1 MNIFIFDLDIKKNVS
16 YYCDEHI
23 RKMPIETA
31 QMLSYSHHLFPH
43 VNSDKW
49 LKDLVNAESI
59 HEYQQAR
66 ANHPCSKW
74 VRESRNNYIFLLEL
88 GKELCKEF
96 EVRFGHKIKSEEK
109 INWLNKNIPVLPCI
123 KRTPFPQCMPDQY
136 KVKTG
141 NFDEDVV
148 KAYRNYFIGEKASWA
163 TWNRSEIIPEWLP
176 DEIKIKKKLQK
187 IDWLEKQRIDSLK
200 IRIGSRIVISSEE
213 NAQIISY
220 YSNDRIGIKKEN
232 NYKSEIR
239 KNDIIKVIEY

>member
-31 QMLSYSHHLFPH
+31 QMLSYSHHLFPLPSI
-43 VNSDKW
+43 NK
-49 LKDLVNAESI
+49 LELITTGKI

-66 ANHPCSKW
+66 ANHPCSIW
-74 VRESRNNYIFLLEL
+74 VRESIHNYSYLVEL
-88 GKELCKEF
+88 GLELCKEF
-96 EVRFGHKIKSEEK
+96 EKRFGHKIISEEK
-109 INWLNKNIPVLPCI
+109 IQWCANFYPLLPLKSVSLPI
-123 KRTPFPQCMPDQY
+123 QCMPEQY
-136 KVKTG
+136 KIKTG
-141 NFDEDVV
+141 DYFNDVV

-220 YSNDRIGIKKEN
+220 YSNNKIGIKKDN
-232 NYKSEIR
+232 HHKSEIR
-239 KNDIIKVIEY
+239 KNDIIEIIRY